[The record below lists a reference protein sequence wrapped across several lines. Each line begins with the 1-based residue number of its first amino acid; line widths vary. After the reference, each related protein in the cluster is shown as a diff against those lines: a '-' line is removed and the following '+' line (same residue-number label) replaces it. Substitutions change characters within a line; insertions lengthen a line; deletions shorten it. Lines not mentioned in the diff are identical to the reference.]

1 MPNYEARKRLKK
13 KMLDRWEN
21 EGGKIA
27 ADSTTRESTPLSRRK
42 SDHSRQS
49 VSRRTSTVGTGASQT
64 KKRKLTHAQDRAM
77 KLLIA
82 TDSSISTEVL
92 IGALGVRPWPEG
104 TTAHV
109 LSVVT
114 EADVPEDLWR
124 EESYTKNAVR
134 REMER
139 RGQQITALAV
149 GHLRE
154 VGIPAEVVVTR
165 GDPRH
170 LISFFARK
178 WSSDVIFV
186 RAHVRKDY
194 VHWMLGSVARAIV
207 ATAPCTVQI
216 VRDAVKGRTHTLESP
231 RKVLL
236 ATDGSEFSDE
246 AARALAARP
255 WPKKSEFKIVSV
267 EETWLIKPS
276 DVKAHKAV
284 KSAEEVLA
292 SAGLKATGAVH
303 SGNAKEVILQE
314 AKNWGADLIVVGS
327 HGRRGFKRFL
337 LGSVSEAVAM
347 NAHCSVVVVR
357 GPARPSSKVRK

>member
-27 ADSTTRESTPLSRRK
+27 VDSTKAESGRGSRKGDRK
-42 SDHSRQS
+42 RQLAS
-49 VSRRTSTVGTGASQT
+49 HRTSTVGTQASLT
-64 KKRKLTHAQDRAM
+64 KKRKLTRAQDRAM

-82 TDSSISTEVL
+82 TDSAISTEALV
-92 IGALGVRPWPEG
+92 GAVGVRPWPEG
-104 TTAHV
+104 TTAQV

-114 EADVPEDLWR
+114 EGDVPEELWR

-149 GHLRE
+149 GRLRE
-154 VGIPAEVVVTR
+154 VGIPPEVVMTR

-178 WSSDVIFV
+178 WSSDLIFI

-194 VHWMLGSVARAIV
+194 VQWMLGSVARAIV

-216 VRDAVKGRTHTLESP
+216 VRDAIKGRTHTLDSA

-236 ATDGSEFSDE
+236 ATDGSEFSVE
-246 AARALAARP
+246 AAQALASRP
-255 WPKKSEFKIVSV
+255 WPKGSEFKIVSV
-267 EETWLIKPS
+267 EEPWVIKPS
-276 DVKAHKAV
+276 GTKANKAV
-284 KSAEEVLA
+284 NSAEEVLA
-292 SAGLKATGAVH
+292 TAGLKAIGAVH
-303 SGNAKEVILQE
+303 TGRAKEVILEE
-314 AKNWGADLIVVGS
+314 AQSWDADLIVVGS

-357 GPARPSSKVRK
+357 RPARDARKAGK